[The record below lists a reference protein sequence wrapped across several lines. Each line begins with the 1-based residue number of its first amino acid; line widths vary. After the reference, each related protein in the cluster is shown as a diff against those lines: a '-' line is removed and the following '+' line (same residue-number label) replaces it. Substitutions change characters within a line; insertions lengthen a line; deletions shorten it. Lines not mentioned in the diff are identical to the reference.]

1 MCEYYVVS
9 THHKRESEKEEVL
22 LMVKKIIVR
31 LAQHHA
37 SKMADRRPQ
46 DAFMAIEHVRDS
58 IIPLEDRD
66 SKSKLWN
73 KAVQYIEDKESRI
86 RAEMQQ
92 IEGEDHRVWR
102 WLAPSITYGNQGLT
116 NCTRHLHQTPV
127 SGASVDHSVDETF
140 GSPDLN
146 IFMLNTLP
154 VYLTS

>member
-1 MCEYYVVS
+1 MCYYYVKS
-9 THHKRESEKEEVL
+9 TRRKRENEKQEVL
-22 LMVKKIIVR
+22 LMVERIIE
-31 LAQHHA
+31 LLEQNHA
-37 SKMADRRPQ
+37 FKMADRRLR
-46 DAFMAIEHVRDS
+46 DAFMAIEHVRDF
-58 IIPLEDRD
+58 IIPPKDGE
-66 SKSKLWN
+66 SKSKLWK
-73 KAVQYIEDKESRI
+73 KAVQYIADNESRI
-86 RAEMQQ
+86 RVDMQQ